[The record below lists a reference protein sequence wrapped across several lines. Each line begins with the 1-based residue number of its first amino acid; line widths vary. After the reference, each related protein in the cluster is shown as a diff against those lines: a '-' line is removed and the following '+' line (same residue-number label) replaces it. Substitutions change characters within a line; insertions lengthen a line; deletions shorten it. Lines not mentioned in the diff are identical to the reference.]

1 MKFIILL
8 GIFLLLSTYFIG
20 FAKAEDVAY
29 EFKQTSIRYGPSDL
43 ILDRDGAKVD
53 VPNLDARFI
62 FLEAQDKIQI
72 LNLKQHKTAT
82 IDLQRW
88 VKDGP
93 PTYNWMD
100 PPTILPDVQGKR
112 SQVCGLSAVMYKGG
126 PDKPEAFDPAGFG
139 ISKGLGRKDVWL
151 YSEATFCNEFE
162 LSTKMYQF
170 LVGLFRLGQA
180 KHLYPLG
187 KVDYCQSGPKIS
199 LQTTAVKKID
209 PRQCNIAFEKGY
221 REVSLSDV
229 ASSARKDDFALE
241 LIKGFSLGKGK

>member
-8 GIFLLLSTYFIG
+8 GIFLLLSTYSIG
-20 FAKAEDVAY
+20 LAKLEDVAY
-29 EFKQTSIRYGPSDL
+29 EFKQVSSCYGPSDL

-62 FLEAQDKIQI
+62 FLEALGKIQI
-72 LNLKQHKTAT
+72 INLKQRKTAT

-88 VKDGP
+88 LKDGP
-93 PTYNWMD
+93 PVFNWMD
-100 PPTILPDVQGKR
+100 PPALLPDVQGKKT
-112 SQVCGLSAVMYKGG
+112 QVCGLPAVVYKGG
-126 PDKPEAFDPAGFG
+126 PDKPMAFDPAEGG
-139 ISKGLGRKDVWL
+139 LSQGLGKKDVWL

-162 LSTKMYQF
+162 LSKKMDQF
-170 LVGLFRLGQA
+170 LIGMFRLGQA

-187 KVDYCQSGPKIS
+187 RVDYCRSGPKIA
-199 LQTTAVKKID
+199 LRTIAIKKID

-229 ASSARKDDFALE
+229 STSARKDDFALE